1 MHMLRALLIIV
12 VAALIGTGGL
22 TASAQSTVPNLAY
35 VRESTGQVFVV
46 SGGQRHAVPLY
57 PASDAEIAAIPSS
70 GQWMV
75 PKVDGSGYELAAANP
90 WPAAPPAAA
99 AAGAALTINGDGQQN
114 TRPFELAG
122 GNYTVKWD
130 GRSSNQFGGNLIMTL
145 KRVDGP
151 GFGGE
156 LLVNLVLSR
165 DKSSASG
172 ETQVY
177 NVKPGQHYLDVM
189 APGPWS
195 VTITPL

>member
-75 PKVDGSGYELAAANP
+75 PKVDGSSYELAAANP
-90 WPAAPPAAA
+90 WPAPAPPPPPAAA
-99 AAGAALTINGDGQQN
+99 AAGAALTINGDCQQN
-114 TRPFELAG
+114 TRPFELA
-122 GNYTVKWD
+122 
-130 GRSSNQFGGNLIMTL
+130 GGNLIMTL